1 MDTHQHPLTVSV
13 ENGHQETPRLV
24 GLGALAGLTGPVL
37 FTAAFLA
44 QQWARRDS
52 YDWVAEP
59 VSNLEAG
66 PHGWVQQLNFVV
78 FAVLLATF
86 ALALLRV
93 LGTDRHRWW
102 GPALLGVASVGLLLA
117 AALPIEEDA
126 SGTAYD
132 PGGHFVAGVTFF
144 LSSALAQLALGAT
157 LRRDPRWAGV
167 ARYALAC
174 GVLALAGFVVLGRF
188 AVPDD
193 APLHDWAG
201 LLQRAVLLLVTF
213 PCLVAVARRL
223 RRRARDGA

>member
-1 MDTHQHPLTVSV
+1 MDAHQHSLTVTV
-13 ENGHQETPRLV
+13 EDGHPDVTGLV
-24 GLGALAGLTGPVL
+24 RLGALAGLAGPVL

-78 FAVLLATF
+78 FAVLMATF
-86 ALALLRV
+86 ALALHRA
-93 LGTDRHRWW
+93 LGTGGRRWW
-102 GPALLGVASVGLLLA
+102 APALLGLSSVGLLLA

-144 LSSALAQLALGAT
+144 LSSALAQVALGAT
-157 LRRDPRWAGV
+157 LRHDPRWAGV

-174 GVLALAGFVVLGRF
+174 GVVALAGFVVLGRF
-188 AVPDD
+188 AVPDG
-193 APLHDWAG
+193 APLHEWAG
-201 LLQRAVLLLVTF
+201 LLQRTVIMVVTF
-213 PCLVAVARRL
+213 PCLVTVAWRL
-223 RRRARDGA
+223 RRLTRGGA